1 MNWCHCSVLDCSAF
15 YWSAPA
21 VYLTAVHLG
30 SEYLTAVHLI
40 QLKLTAF
47 NLTATDTNLQA
58 RRTFNFLAMNKSIN
72 QSINQLINQ
81 LITWT
86 ICRDAVASKKINK
99 LAWEATSS
107 DLANTP

>member
-1 MNWCHCSVLDCSAF
+1 MYLTAVHF
-15 YWSAPA
+15 TA

-47 NLTATDTNLQA
+47 NLTATDTILQA
-58 RRTFNFLAMNKSIN
+58 RRTYNFLAMNELMN
-72 QSINQLINQ
+72 E

-86 ICRDAVASKKINK
+86 ICRDAVASKN
-99 LAWEATSS
+99 
-107 DLANTP
+107 